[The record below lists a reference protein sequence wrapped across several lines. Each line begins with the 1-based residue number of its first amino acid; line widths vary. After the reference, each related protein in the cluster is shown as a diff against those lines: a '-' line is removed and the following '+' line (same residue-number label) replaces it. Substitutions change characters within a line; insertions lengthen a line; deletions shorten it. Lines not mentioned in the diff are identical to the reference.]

1 MRRIQEMKTVTAT
14 MGPKTLLAS
23 ALILITASCDSAQEA
38 VTKGTRDTAK
48 TVVNQVVETKFP
60 GLNAAPITDCVI
72 DNASVSEILTI
83 AKASVVGI
91 QPDTVDTVVSI
102 SQRPETAA
110 CIAKNGLKLLG

>member
-1 MRRIQEMKTVTAT
+1 MIG
-14 MGPKTLLAS
+14 MGPKTVLAA
-23 ALILITASCDSAQEA
+23 ALMLITASCDTAQEV

-48 TVVNQVVETKFP
+48 TVVNQVVERKFP

-72 DNASVSEILTI
+72 DNASTSEILTI

>member
-1 MRRIQEMKTVTAT
+1 MKKFVLISTAA
-14 MGPKTLLAS
+14 MML
-23 ALILITASCDSAQEA
+23 ASCDSAQEA

-48 TVVNQVVETKFP
+48 TVVNQVVEDKFP
-60 GLNAAPITDCVI
+60 GLNAAPITDCII

-83 AKASVVGI
+83 AKASVVGV
-91 QPDTVDTVVSI
+91 QQDTVDTVVGI

>member
-1 MRRIQEMKTVTAT
+1 MMA
-14 MGPKTLLAS
+14 PKTLIAA
-23 ALILITASCDSAQEA
+23 ALVLVTASCDTAQEA

-48 TVVNQVVETKFP
+48 TVVNQVVETRFP
-60 GLNAAPITDCVI
+60 GVNAAPITDCII

-91 QPDTVDTVVSI
+91 QQDTVDTVVGI

-110 CIAKNGLKLLG
+110 CIAKNSLKLLG

>member
-1 MRRIQEMKTVTAT
+1 MMA
-14 MGPKTLLAS
+14 PKTLIAA
-23 ALILITASCDSAQEA
+23 ALVLVTASCDTAQEA

-48 TVVNQVVETKFP
+48 TVVNQVVESRFP
-60 GLNAAPITDCVI
+60 GVNAAPITDCII

-91 QPDTVDTVVSI
+91 QQDTVDTVVGI

-110 CIAKNGLKLLG
+110 CIAKNSLKLLG